1 MQQLPVELLLE
12 IFQWATDSRYSSPVS
27 SLHYTPFQALEAEGE
42 IASLK
47 IKRNLSLVCRQWRQ
61 LTVQLLFQ
69 DLWITRGA
77 VGLRGALQTVTPEGN
92 SYGDWVR
99 PVLST

>member
-12 IFQWATDSRYSSPVS
+12 IFQWATDSRYSNPVS
-27 SLHYTPFQALEAEGE
+27 SLHFTPFQALGAEGE
-42 IASLK
+42 MASLK

-69 DLWITRGA
+69 DLWIKHSA
-77 VGLRGALQTVTPEGN
+77 EGLRDTLQTITPEGN
-92 SYGDWVR
+92 TYGDWVR
-99 PVLST
+99 PVL